1 MKKQKY
7 LTRVIAGILSALM
20 CMMLLNM
27 PVYADTYELYQ
38 ATPGEMVE
46 SEVPLNFIDE
56 VELQEAGWYKQKVG
70 DGSAT
75 FDKFV
80 IDAIVAVL
88 TSKAPGIKKAA
99 AEAIANYIL
108 NNHLQGS
115 YYTKYLNSQVV
126 DVHKI
131 TIIPMIGI
139 PIQAVRIILEP
150 QIRVSRRL
158 ICAED
163 KSVFIK

>member
-27 PVYADTYELYQ
+27 RVYADTYELYQ

-46 SEVPLNFIDE
+46 SEVSLNFIDE
-56 VELQEAGWYKQKVG
+56 VELQEA
-70 DGSAT
+70 

-126 DVHKI
+126 DKC
-131 TIIPMIGI
+131 TQNYYYSYDWYSDPGRTNYIGTTDTG
-139 PIQAVRIILEP
+139 IQTVNLC
-150 QIRVSRRL
+150 RR
-158 ICAED
+158 
-163 KSVFIK
+163 

>member
-56 VELQEAGWYKQKVG
+56 VELQEAGWYK
-70 DGSAT
+70 
-75 FDKFV
+75 
-80 IDAIVAVL
+80 
-88 TSKAPGIKKAA
+88 
-99 AEAIANYIL
+99 
-108 NNHLQGS
+108 
-115 YYTKYLNSQVV
+115 
-126 DVHKI
+126 
-131 TIIPMIGI
+131 
-139 PIQAVRIILEP
+139 
-150 QIRVSRRL
+150 
-158 ICAED
+158 
-163 KSVFIK
+163 

>member
-38 ATPGEMVE
+38 ATPREMVE

-126 DVHKI
+126 DKC
-131 TIIPMIGI
+131 TQNYYYSYDWYSDPGRTNYIGTTDTG
-139 PIQAVRIILEP
+139 IQTVNLC
-150 QIRVSRRL
+150 RR
-158 ICAED
+158 
-163 KSVFIK
+163 

>member
-70 DGSAT
+70 D
-75 FDKFV
+75 
-80 IDAIVAVL
+80 
-88 TSKAPGIKKAA
+88 
-99 AEAIANYIL
+99 
-108 NNHLQGS
+108 
-115 YYTKYLNSQVV
+115 
-126 DVHKI
+126 
-131 TIIPMIGI
+131 
-139 PIQAVRIILEP
+139 
-150 QIRVSRRL
+150 
-158 ICAED
+158 
-163 KSVFIK
+163 

>member
-1 MKKQKY
+1 MLFFGQEVRHQKKGV
-7 LTRVIAGILSALM
+7 VIPMQGKRRRI
-20 CMMLLNM
+20 
-27 PVYADTYELYQ
+27 TFIFQ
-38 ATPGEMVE
+38 VE

-126 DVHKI
+126 DKC
-131 TIIPMIGI
+131 TQNYYYSYDWYSDPGRTNYIGTTDTG
-139 PIQAVRIILEP
+139 IQTVNLC
-150 QIRVSRRL
+150 RR
-158 ICAED
+158 
-163 KSVFIK
+163 

>member
-56 VELQEAGWYKQKVG
+56 VELQEACWYKQKVG
-70 DGSAT
+70 DGMCN
-75 FDKFV
+75 
-80 IDAIVAVL
+80 I
-88 TSKAPGIKKAA
+88 
-99 AEAIANYIL
+99 
-108 NNHLQGS
+108 
-115 YYTKYLNSQVV
+115 
-126 DVHKI
+126 
-131 TIIPMIGI
+131 
-139 PIQAVRIILEP
+139 
-150 QIRVSRRL
+150 
-158 ICAED
+158 
-163 KSVFIK
+163 

>member
-1 MKKQKY
+1 MEKQKY

-27 PVYADTYELYQ
+27 RVYADTYELYQ

-126 DVHKI
+126 DKC
-131 TIIPMIGI
+131 TQNYYYSYDWYSDPGRTNYIGTTDTG
-139 PIQAVRIILEP
+139 IQTVNLC
-150 QIRVSRRL
+150 RR
-158 ICAED
+158 
-163 KSVFIK
+163 